1 MKKILA
7 MCLCAILAFSFVAC
21 GTQPTD
27 EVKGTKETIEKTVK
41 VRLGEVTHSV
51 FYAPQYAAISLGFF
65 EEEGIEVELSNLQG
79 ADKVMSAILSNQID
93 IGFCGPE
100 ASIYVY
106 NEGREDYPKVFAQM
120 TQRDGSFLVGKD
132 KVEKFDWN
140 QLKGKTVI
148 PGRRGGVPYMTFE
161 YLLKEKGLN
170 PSKDLV
176 LDDSIQFSLMAGAF
190 SGSDAEYVTLFEPTA
205 SMIEAE
211 NKGYILASVGEESG
225 DIPYTAYCAKSS
237 YIADNEELIEKFTR
251 AINKGL
257 KWVKE
262 HSSKEVAEAILDL
275 FPDTDVA
282 MLASS
287 IERYKSINAW
297 KDTPVMTEESYNRL
311 QDIMEEA
318 GELDKRAPF
327 DKIVDNKYAQKVSK

>member
-1 MKKILA
+1 MKKILVI
-7 MCLCAILAFSFVAC
+7 CLCAVLAFSLVAC
-21 GTQPTD
+21 KTDTQPAND
-27 EVKGTKETIEKTVK
+27 EKEMQK

-65 EEEGIEVELSNLQG
+65 EEEGIEIELSNLQG
-79 ADKVMSAILSNQID
+79 ADKVMSAVLSNQID

-106 NEGREDYPKVFAQM
+106 NEGREDYPQVFAQM

-132 KVEKFDWN
+132 KVDEFDWN

-170 PSKDLV
+170 PATDLI

-211 NKGYILASVGEESG
+211 NKGYILTSIGEESG
-225 DIPYTAYCAKSS
+225 DIPYTAYCAKLS
-237 YIADNEELIEKFTR
+237 YIAENEELIEGFTK
-251 AINKGL
+251 AIYKGL
-257 KWVKE
+257 KWVEE
-262 HSSKEVAEAILDL
+262 HSSEEVAKTILNL

-287 IERYKSINAW
+287 VERYKSIDAW
-297 KDTPVMTEESYNRL
+297 KDTPVMNKESFERL

-318 GELDKRAPF
+318 GELDVRAPF
-327 DKIVDNKYAQKVSK
+327 EKIVNNSYAQKVVK

>member
-1 MKKILA
+1 MKKILVI
-7 MCLCAILAFSFVAC
+7 CLCVMMALSMVAC
-21 GTQPTD
+21 GNTQTTN
-27 EVKGTKETIEKTVK
+27 ENVKKADV

-51 FYAPQYAAISLGFF
+51 FYAPQYAAIAKGFF
-65 EEEGIEVELSNLQG
+65 EEEGIEIELSNLQG
-79 ADKVMSAILSNQID
+79 ADKVMSAVLSNQID

-106 NEGREDYPKVFAQM
+106 NEGREDYPQVFAQM

-132 KVEKFDWN
+132 KVDEFSWE

-161 YLLKEKGLN
+161 YLIKENGLN
-170 PSKDLV
+170 PATDLV

-211 NKGYILASVGEESG
+211 NKGYILTSVGEESG

-237 YIADNEELIEKFTR
+237 YIAENEDLIERFTR
-251 AINKGL
+251 AIYKGL
-257 KWVKE
+257 KWVEE
-262 HSSKEVAEAILDL
+262 HSAEEIANVILDQ

-282 MLASS
+282 MLTSS
-287 IERYKSINAW
+287 VQRYKSIDAW
-297 KDTPVMTEESYNRL
+297 KSEPTMSEESFDRL

-318 GELDKRAPF
+318 GELDVRAPF
-327 DKIVDNKYAQKVSK
+327 DKIVNNTYANKVIK

>member
-7 MCLCAILAFSFVAC
+7 ILLCAVLSFSLVAC
-21 GTQPTD
+21 KADTQSANENN
-27 EVKGTKETIEKTVK
+27 EVQKTVQK
-41 VRLGEVTHSV
+41 IRLGEVTHSV
-51 FYAPQYAAISLGFF
+51 FYAPQYAAIALGFF
-65 EEEGIEVELSNLQG
+65 EEEGIEIELSNLQG
-79 ADKVMSAILSNQID
+79 ADKVMSALLSSQVD

-106 NEGREDYPKVFAQM
+106 NEGREDYPQVFAQM

-170 PSKDLV
+170 PEKDLI

-211 NKGYILASVGEESG
+211 EKGYILTSVGEESG
-225 DIPYTAYCAKSS
+225 DIPYTAYCAKKS
-237 YIADNEELIEKFTR
+237 YIAENEKIIEGFTR
-251 AINKGL
+251 AIYKGL
-257 KWVKE
+257 KWVEE
-262 HSSKEVAEAILDL
+262 HSSEEVARTILDQ
-275 FPDTDVA
+275 FPDTDVS
-282 MLASS
+282 MLSS
-287 IERYKSINAW
+287 SVERYKSIDAW
-297 KDTPVMTEESYNRL
+297 KTTPDMSEESFNRL

-318 GELDKRAPF
+318 KELDKRAPF
-327 DKIVDNKYAQKVSK
+327 DKIVNNTYAQKVIK

>member
-7 MCLCAILAFSFVAC
+7 ICLCVVLSLSLIAC
-21 GTQPTD
+21 GNTEPAN
-27 EVKGTKETIEKTVK
+27 ENEKTMTK

-51 FYAPQYAAISLGFF
+51 FYAPQYAAIALGFF
-65 EEEGIEVELSNLQG
+65 EEEGIEIELSNLQG
-79 ADKVMSAILSNQID
+79 ADKVMSALLSNQID
-93 IGFCGPE
+93 VGFCGPE

-106 NEGREDYPKVFAQM
+106 NEGREDYPEVFAQM

-132 KVEKFDWN
+132 KVDEFKWE

-148 PGRRGGVPYMTFE
+148 PGRRGGVPFMTFE
-161 YLLKEKGLN
+161 YLIKENGLD
-170 PSKDLV
+170 PDKDLV

-190 SGSDAEYVTLFEPTA
+190 SGSSAEYVTLFEPTA

-211 NKGYILASVGEESG
+211 NKGYILTSVGEESG

-237 YIADNEELIEKFTR
+237 YIKENGDLIERFTR
-251 AINKGL
+251 AIYKGL

-262 HSSKEVAEAILDL
+262 QSSQKIAETIVDQ
-275 FPDTDVA
+275 FPDTDVS
-282 MLASS
+282 MLSAS
-287 IERYKSINAW
+287 IERYKSIDAW
-297 KDTPVMTEESYNRL
+297 KVEPVMTEESFTRL

-318 GELDKRAPF
+318 GELSKRAPF
-327 DKIVDNKYAQKVSK
+327 DKIVNNTYAKKVIKQ

>member
-1 MKKILA
+1 MKKILTL
-7 MCLCAILAFSFVAC
+7 CLCAILSLSFVAC
-21 GTQPTD
+21 DTQANTND
-27 EVKGTKETIEKTVK
+27 GVEKTVK

-51 FYAPQYAAISLGFF
+51 FYAPQYVAIEKGFF
-65 EEEGIEVELSNLQG
+65 EEEGIEIELSNLQG
-79 ADKVMSAILSNQID
+79 ADKVMSAVLSNQID

-106 NEGREDYPKVFAQM
+106 NEGREDYPQVFAQM

-132 KVEKFDWN
+132 KVDEFNWN

-161 YLLKEKGLN
+161 HLLKEKGLN
-170 PSKDLV
+170 PETDLN

-211 NKGYILASVGEESG
+211 NKGYILTSVGEESG

-237 YIADNEELIEKFTR
+237 YISENEDMIERFTK
-251 AINKGL
+251 AVYKGL
-257 KWVKE
+257 KWVEE
-262 HSSKEVAEAILDL
+262 HDSKEIAESIIDL
-275 FPDTDVA
+275 FPDTEIN
-282 MLASS
+282 MLTSS
-287 IERYKSINAW
+287 IERYKSIEAW

-318 GELDKRAPF
+318 GELETRAPF
-327 DKIVDNKYAQKVSK
+327 DKVVNNKYAEKVIK

>member
-1 MKKILA
+1 MKKILIVC
-7 MCLCAILAFSFVAC
+7 MCAILALTFVAC
-21 GTQPTD
+21 GTPATS
-27 EVKGTKETIEKTVK
+27 TAPEKITK

-51 FYAPQYAAISLGFF
+51 FYAPQYAAISLGYF
-65 EEEGIEVELSNLQG
+65 EEEGIEIELSNLQG
-79 ADKVMSAILSNQID
+79 ADKVMSALLSNQID
-93 IGFCGPE
+93 VGFCGPE

-106 NEGREDYPKVFAQM
+106 NEGREDYPQVFAQM
-120 TQRDGSFLVGKD
+120 TQRDGSFLVGKE
-132 KVEKFDWN
+132 KVEEFDWN

-170 PSKDLV
+170 PQNDLI

-190 SGSDAEYVTLFEPTA
+190 SGSNAEYVTLFEPTA

-211 NKGYILASVGEESG
+211 EKGYILASIGEETG

-237 YIADNEELIEKFTR
+237 YIAENEEIIEKFTK
-251 AINKGL
+251 AISKGL
-257 KWVKE
+257 KWVNE
-262 HSSKEVAEAILDL
+262 HTSEEIAELIVDS
-275 FPDTDVA
+275 FPDTDVT

-287 IERYKSINAW
+287 IERYKSISAW
-297 KDTPVMTEESYNRL
+297 KLSPSMTQESFERL

-318 GELDKRAPF
+318 GELAKRAPYE
-327 DKIVDNKYAQKVSK
+327 KIVNNTFADKFNK

>member
-7 MCLCAILAFSFVAC
+7 ICLCAVMVLSFAAC
-21 GTQPTD
+21 TTD
-27 EVKGTKETIEKTVK
+27 STKDKKGEDV

-51 FYAPQYAAISLGFF
+51 FYAPQYAAMSLGFF
-65 EEEGIEVELSNLQG
+65 EEEGIKIELSNLQG
-79 ADKVMSAILSNQID
+79 ADKVMSAVLSNQID
-93 IGFCGPE
+93 VGFCGPE

-106 NEGREDYPKVFAQM
+106 NEGREDYPQVFAQM

-132 KVEKFDWN
+132 KVDEFKWE

-161 YLLKEKGLN
+161 YLIKQNGLN
-170 PSKDLV
+170 PETDLT

-211 NKGYILASVGEESG
+211 NKGYILTSVGEESG

-237 YIADNEELIEKFTR
+237 YIKDNEDLIERFTR
-251 AINKGL
+251 ALYKGL
-257 KWVKE
+257 KWVE
-262 HSSKEVAEAILDL
+262 ENDSLEVAKVIAEH
-275 FPDTDVA
+275 FPDTDVN

-287 IERYKSINAW
+287 VERYKSIDAW
-297 KDTPVMTEESYNRL
+297 KSTPEMTKESFDRL
-311 QDIMEEA
+311 QSIMEEA
-318 GELDKRAPF
+318 GELDKKAPF
-327 DKIVDNKYAQKVSK
+327 EKVINNTYANKIIK

>member
-1 MKKILA
+1 MKKILVI
-7 MCLCAILAFSFVAC
+7 CLCLVMAFSMVAC
-21 GTQPTD
+21 SGAQTT
-27 EVKGTKETIEKTVK
+27 EENGKEIDI

-51 FYAPQYAAISLGFF
+51 FYAPQYAAIAKGFF
-65 EEEGIEVELSNLQG
+65 QEEGIEIELSNLQG
-79 ADKVMSAILSNQID
+79 ADKVMSAVLSNQID

-106 NEGREDYPKVFAQM
+106 NEGREDYPQVFAQM

-132 KVEKFDWN
+132 KVDEFKWE

-161 YLLKEKGLN
+161 YLIKQNGLD
-170 PSKDLV
+170 PVADLV

-211 NKGYILASVGEESG
+211 NKGYILTSVGEESG

-237 YIADNEELIEKFTR
+237 YIAENEDLIERFTR
-251 AINKGL
+251 AIYKGL

-262 HSSKEVAEAILDL
+262 HTAAEIAEAILDQ
-275 FPDTDVA
+275 FPDTDLD
-282 MLASS
+282 MLTSS
-287 IERYKSINAW
+287 VERYKSIDAW
-297 KDTPVMTEESYNRL
+297 KTEPTMTEESYNRL

-318 GELDKRAPF
+318 GELDVRAPF
-327 DKIVDNKYAQKVSK
+327 DKIVNNTYANKVIK

>member
-1 MKKILA
+1 MKKILTI
-7 MCLCAILAFSFVAC
+7 CLCAILSLTFVAC
-21 GTQPTD
+21 GTQANTND
-27 EVKGTKETIEKTVK
+27 DDGVKTEK

-51 FYAPQYAAISLGFF
+51 FYAPQYVAITKGFF
-65 EEEGIEVELSNLQG
+65 EEEGIEIELSNLQG
-79 ADKVMSAILSNQID
+79 ADKVMSAVLSNQID

-106 NEGREDYPKVFAQM
+106 NEGREDYPQVFAQM

-132 KVEKFDWN
+132 KVDEFDWN

-170 PSKDLV
+170 PQTDLN

-211 NKGYILASVGEESG
+211 NKGYILTSVGEESG
-225 DIPYTAYCAKSS
+225 DIPYTAYCAKKS
-237 YIADNEELIEKFTR
+237 YISENEDMIERFTK
-251 AINKGL
+251 AVYKGL
-257 KWVKE
+257 KWVEE
-262 HSSKEVAEAILDL
+262 HDSEEIAVSIVDL
-275 FPDTDVA
+275 FPDTDIK
-282 MLASS
+282 MLTSS
-287 IERYKSINAW
+287 IERYKSIEAW

-318 GELDKRAPF
+318 GELDVRAPF
-327 DKIVDNKYAQKVSK
+327 DKIVNNIYAEKVIK

>member
-1 MKKILA
+1 MKKILVI
-7 MCLCAILAFSFVAC
+7 CLCVVMALSMVAC
-21 GTQPTD
+21 GNTQT
-27 EVKGTKETIEKTVK
+27 TKENVK
-41 VRLGEVTHSV
+41 KLDTVRLGEVTHSV
-51 FYAPQYAAISLGFF
+51 FYAPQYVAIAKGLF
-65 EEEGIEVELSNLQG
+65 EEEGIKIELSNLQG
-79 ADKVMSAILSNQID
+79 ADKVMSAVLSNQID

-100 ASIYVY
+100 ASIYVF

-132 KVEKFDWN
+132 KVDEFSWE

-161 YLLKEKGLN
+161 YLIKENGLD
-170 PSKDLV
+170 PEKDLV

-211 NKGYILASVGEESG
+211 NKGYILTSVGEESG

-237 YIADNEELIEKFTR
+237 YIAENNDLIERFTR
-251 AINKGL
+251 AIYKGL
-257 KWVKE
+257 KWVNE
-262 HSSKEVAEAILDL
+262 HTSEEIAKVILEQ
-275 FPDTDVA
+275 FPDTDLE
-282 MLASS
+282 MLTSS
-287 IERYKSINAW
+287 IERYKSIDTW
-297 KDTPVMTEESYNRL
+297 KTEPAMTKESYDRL

-327 DKIVDNKYAQKVSK
+327 DKIVDNSFANKVIK

>member
-1 MKKILA
+1 MKKILVI
-7 MCLCAILAFSFVAC
+7 CLCVIMALSMVAC
-21 GTQPTD
+21 GNTQTT
-27 EVKGTKETIEKTVK
+27 EENTKKLDT

-51 FYAPQYAAISLGFF
+51 FYAPQYVAIAKGLF
-65 EEEGIEVELSNLQG
+65 EEEGIKIELSNLQG
-79 ADKVMSAILSNQID
+79 ADKVMSAVLSNQID

-100 ASIYVY
+100 ASIYVF

-132 KVEKFDWN
+132 KVDEFSWE

-161 YLLKEKGLN
+161 YLIKENGLD
-170 PSKDLV
+170 PEKDLV

-211 NKGYILASVGEESG
+211 NKGYILTSVGEESG

-237 YIADNEELIEKFTR
+237 YIAENNDLIERFTR
-251 AINKGL
+251 AIYKGL
-257 KWVKE
+257 KWVNE
-262 HSSKEVAEAILDL
+262 HSSEEIAKVILDQ
-275 FPDTDVA
+275 FPDTDLE
-282 MLASS
+282 MLTSS
-287 IERYKSINAW
+287 IERYKSIDAW
-297 KDTPVMTEESYNRL
+297 KTEPTMTK
-311 QDIMEEA
+311 EA
-318 GELDKRAPF
+318 GELNKRAPF
-327 DKIVDNKYAQKVSK
+327 DKIVDNSFSNKVIK

>member
-7 MCLCAILAFSFVAC
+7 FCLCVVLAFSLVAC
-21 GTQPTD
+21 KTDTQPAND
-27 EVKGTKETIEKTVK
+27 EKEMQK

-65 EEEGIEVELSNLQG
+65 EEEGIEIELSNLQG
-79 ADKVMSAILSNQID
+79 ADKVMSAVLSNQID

-106 NEGREDYPKVFAQM
+106 NEGREDYPQVFAQM

-132 KVEKFDWN
+132 KVDEFDWN

-170 PSKDLV
+170 PAKDLV

-205 SMIEAE
+205 SMIDAE
-211 NKGYILASVGEESG
+211 NKGYILTSIGEETG

-237 YIADNEELIEKFTR
+237 YIAENKELIEGFTK
-251 AINKGL
+251 AIYKGL
-257 KWVKE
+257 KWVEE
-262 HSSKEVAEAILDL
+262 HSSEEVAKTILDL
-275 FPDTDVA
+275 FPDTDVT
-282 MLASS
+282 MLSSS
-287 IERYKSINAW
+287 IERYKSIDAW
-297 KDTPVMTEESYNRL
+297 KDTPVMNKESFERL

-318 GELDKRAPF
+318 GELDVRAPF
-327 DKIVDNKYAQKVSK
+327 EKIVNNSYAEKVVK

>member
-1 MKKILA
+1 MKKILVI
-7 MCLCAILAFSFVAC
+7 CLCAVLALSMVAC
-21 GTQPTD
+21 GGTQT
-27 EVKGTKETIEKTVK
+27 TKENVK
-41 VRLGEVTHSV
+41 KADVVRLGEVTHSV
-51 FYAPQYAAISLGFF
+51 FYAPQYAAIAKGFF
-65 EEEGIEVELSNLQG
+65 EEEGIEIELSNLQG
-79 ADKVMSAILSNQID
+79 ADKVMSAVLSNQID

-106 NEGREDYPKVFAQM
+106 NEGREDYPQVFAQM

-132 KVEKFDWN
+132 KVDEFRWE

-161 YLLKEKGLN
+161 YLIKQNGLN
-170 PSKDLV
+170 PATDLV

-211 NKGYILASVGEESG
+211 NKGYILTSVGEESG

-237 YIADNEELIEKFTR
+237 YIAENKDLIERFTR
-251 AINKGL
+251 AIYKGL
-257 KWVKE
+257 KWVEE
-262 HSSKEVAEAILDL
+262 HSAEEIANVIIDQ
-275 FPDTDVA
+275 FPDTDVV
-282 MLASS
+282 MLTSS
-287 IERYKSINAW
+287 VERYKSIDAW
-297 KDTPVMTEESYNRL
+297 KSEPTMSEESFDRL

-318 GELDKRAPF
+318 GELDVRAPF
-327 DKIVDNKYAQKVSK
+327 DKIVNNTYANKVIK

>member
-1 MKKILA
+1 MKKILTI
-7 MCLCAILAFSFVAC
+7 CLCAVMAFSLVAC
-21 GTQPTD
+21 SGTQTTD
-27 EVKGTKETIEKTVK
+27 DNVKKLDK
-41 VRLGEVTHSV
+41 VRVGEVTHSV
-51 FYAPQYAAISLGFF
+51 FYAPQYAAIANGFF
-65 EEEGIEVELSNLQG
+65 AEEGIEIELSNLQG
-79 ADKVMSAILSNQID
+79 ADKVMSAVLSNQIE

-100 ASIYVY
+100 ASIYVF
-106 NEGREDYPKVFAQM
+106 NEGREDYPQVFAQM

-132 KVEKFDWN
+132 KVDEFKWE

-161 YLLKEKGLN
+161 YLIKQNGLD
-170 PSKDLV
+170 PATDLV

-211 NKGYILASVGEESG
+211 NKGYILTSVGEESG
-225 DIPYTAYCAKSS
+225 DIPYTAYCAKTS
-237 YIADNEELIEKFTR
+237 YIAENEDLIERFTK
-251 AINKGL
+251 ALYKGL
-257 KWVKE
+257 QWVEE
-262 HSSKEVAEAILDL
+262 HTPEEIAEVILDQ

-287 IERYKSINAW
+287 VERYKSIDAW
-297 KDTPVMTEESYNRL
+297 KSDPAMTEESYNRL

-327 DKIVDNKYAQKVSK
+327 DKIVNNTFANKVIK

>member
-7 MCLCAILAFSFVAC
+7 IFLCVVLSFSLVAC
-21 GTQPTD
+21 KTDTQPAN
-27 EVKGTKETIEKTVK
+27 EKNVVQK

-51 FYAPQYAAISLGFF
+51 FYAPQYAAIALGFF
-65 EEEGIEVELSNLQG
+65 EEEGIEIELSNLQG
-79 ADKVMSAILSNQID
+79 ADKVMSALLSNQID
-93 IGFCGPE
+93 VGFCGPE

-106 NEGREDYPKVFAQM
+106 NEGREDYPQVFAQM

-132 KVEKFDWN
+132 KVDEFDWN

-170 PSKDLV
+170 PETDLI

-211 NKGYILASVGEESG
+211 EKGYILTSVGEESG

-237 YIADNEELIEKFTR
+237 YIAENEKLIEGFTR
-251 AINKGL
+251 AIYKGL
-257 KWVKE
+257 KWVEE
-262 HSSKEVAEAILDL
+262 HSSEEVAKTILDQ
-275 FPDTDVA
+275 FPDTDVK
-282 MLASS
+282 MLSSS
-287 IERYKSINAW
+287 IERYKSIDAW
-297 KDTPVMTEESYNRL
+297 KTTPEMSEESFNRL
-311 QDIMEEA
+311 QEIMEEA
-318 GELDKRAPF
+318 KELDKRAPF
-327 DKIVDNKYAQKVSK
+327 EKIVNNTYAQKVIK

>member
-1 MKKILA
+1 MKKILVI
-7 MCLCAILAFSFVAC
+7 CLCVIMAFSMVAC
-21 GTQPTD
+21 SDTQTT
-27 EVKGTKETIEKTVK
+27 EENVKKVDK

-51 FYAPQYAAISLGFF
+51 FYAPQYAAIAKGFF
-65 EEEGIEVELSNLQG
+65 EDEGIEIELSNLQG
-79 ADKVMSAILSNQID
+79 ADKVMSAVLSNQID

-106 NEGREDYPKVFAQM
+106 NEGREDSPQVFAQM

-132 KVEKFDWN
+132 KVDEFKWE

-161 YLLKEKGLN
+161 YLIKQNGLD
-170 PSKDLV
+170 PAKDLV

-211 NKGYILASVGEESG
+211 NKGYILTSVGEESG
-225 DIPYTAYCAKSS
+225 DIPYTAYCAKTS
-237 YIADNEELIEKFTR
+237 YIAENEDLIERFTR
-251 AINKGL
+251 AIYKGL
-257 KWVKE
+257 QWVEE
-262 HSSKEVAEAILDL
+262 HTAQEIAEVILDQ

-282 MLASS
+282 MLTSS
-287 IERYKSINAW
+287 VERYKSIDAW
-297 KDTPVMTEESYNRL
+297 KSEPSMTEESYNRL

-327 DKIVDNKYAQKVSK
+327 DKIVNNTFANKVIK

>member
-1 MKKILA
+1 MKKILTI
-7 MCLCAILAFSFVAC
+7 CLCVVLAFSLVAC
-21 GTQPTD
+21 KTDSQPAND
-27 EVKGTKETIEKTVK
+27 EKEMQK

-65 EEEGIEVELSNLQG
+65 EEEGIEIELSNLQG
-79 ADKVMSAILSNQID
+79 ADKVMSAVLSNQID
-93 IGFCGPE
+93 VGFCGPE
-100 ASIYVY
+100 ASIYVF
-106 NEGREDYPKVFAQM
+106 NEGREDYPQVFAQM

-132 KVEKFDWN
+132 KVDKFDWS

-170 PSKDLV
+170 PATDLI

-211 NKGYILASVGEESG
+211 NKGYILTSIGEESG

-237 YIADNEELIEKFTR
+237 YIAENKELIEGFTK
-251 AINKGL
+251 AIYKGL
-257 KWVKE
+257 KWVEE
-262 HSSKEVAEAILDL
+262 HSSEEVAKTILDQ
-275 FPDTDVA
+275 FPDTDVS

-287 IERYKSINAW
+287 VERYKSIDAW
-297 KDTPVMTEESYNRL
+297 KDTPVMNKESFERL

-318 GELDKRAPF
+318 GELDVRATF
-327 DKIVDNKYAQKVSK
+327 EKIVNNSYAEKVVK

>member
-7 MCLCAILAFSFVAC
+7 IFLCIIMAFGLVAC
-21 GTQPTD
+21 GARS
-27 EVKGTKETIEKTVK
+27 TKAKNGADI

-65 EEEGIEVELSNLQG
+65 EEEGIEIELSNLQG
-79 ADKVMSAILSNQID
+79 ADKVMSAVLSNQID

-106 NEGREDYPKVFAQM
+106 NEGREDYPQVFAQM

-132 KVEKFDWN
+132 KVDEFDWN
-140 QLKGKTVI
+140 QLEGKTVI
-148 PGRRGGVPYMTFE
+148 PGRRGGVPFMTFE
-161 YLLKEKGLN
+161 YLIKQNGLDPN
-170 PSKDLV
+170 KDLV

-211 NKGYILASVGEESG
+211 NKGYILTSIGEESG

-237 YIADNEELIEKFTR
+237 YITDNKDLIERFTR
-251 AINKGL
+251 ALYKGL
-257 KWVKE
+257 KWVAE
-262 HSSKEVAEAILDL
+262 HSSQEVAEVIVDQ
-275 FPDTDVA
+275 FPDTDIN

-287 IERYKSINAW
+287 IERYKSIDAW
-297 KDTPVMTEESYNRL
+297 KTEPTMTQESYDRL

-327 DKIVDNKYAQKVSK
+327 DKIVNNSFAEKVIK

>member
-1 MKKILA
+1 MKKILVI
-7 MCLCAILAFSFVAC
+7 CLCLVMAFSMVAC
-21 GTQPTD
+21 NTTQTTEENGKKID
-27 EVKGTKETIEKTVK
+27 T

-51 FYAPQYAAISLGFF
+51 FYAPQYAAIAQGFF
-65 EEEGIEVELSNLQG
+65 EEEGIEIELSNLQG
-79 ADKVMSAILSNQID
+79 ADKVMSAVLSNQID

-106 NEGREDYPKVFAQM
+106 NEGREDYPQVFAQM

-132 KVEKFDWN
+132 KVDEFKWE

-161 YLLKEKGLN
+161 YLIKQNGLD
-170 PSKDLV
+170 PVEDLV

-211 NKGYILASVGEESG
+211 NKGYILTSVGEESG

-237 YIADNEELIEKFTR
+237 YIAENEDLIERFTR
-251 AINKGL
+251 AIYKGL
-257 KWVKE
+257 KWVEE
-262 HSSKEVAEAILDL
+262 HTAAEIAEAILDQ
-275 FPDTDVA
+275 FPDTDLD
-282 MLASS
+282 MLTSS
-287 IERYKSINAW
+287 VERYKSIDAW
-297 KDTPVMTEESYNRL
+297 KTEPTMTEESYNRL

-318 GELDKRAPF
+318 GELAMRAPF
-327 DKIVDNKYAQKVSK
+327 DKIVNNTYANKVIK

>member
-1 MKKILA
+1 MKKILIVC
-7 MCLCAILAFSFVAC
+7 MCAVLAFTLVAC
-21 GTQPTD
+21 GAQTTS
-27 EVKGTKETIEKTVK
+27 ETPAKITK

-51 FYAPQYAAISLGFF
+51 FYAPQYAAISLGYF
-65 EEEGIEVELSNLQG
+65 EDEGIEIELSNLQG

-106 NEGREDYPKVFAQM
+106 NEGREDYPQVFAQM
-120 TQRDGSFLVGKD
+120 TQRDGSFLVGKE
-132 KVEKFDWN
+132 KVDEFNWN

-170 PSKDLV
+170 PQKDLN

-211 NKGYILASVGEESG
+211 EKGYILTSVGEETG

-237 YIADNEELIEKFTR
+237 YIAENEELIEKFTK
-251 AINKGL
+251 AISKGL
-257 KWVKE
+257 KWVEE
-262 HSSKEVAEAILDL
+262 HTSDEIAEVIVDS
-275 FPDTDVA
+275 FPDTDVK
-282 MLASS
+282 MLSSS
-287 IERYKSINAW
+287 IERYKSIDAW
-297 KDTPVMTEESYNRL
+297 KLSPSMTKESFERL

-318 GELDKRAPF
+318 GELEKRVPFEKIVNNTFSNKF
-327 DKIVDNKYAQKVSK
+327 DK

>member
-1 MKKILA
+1 MKKILVI
-7 MCLCAILAFSFVAC
+7 CLCLAMAFSMVAC
-21 GTQPTD
+21 SGAQTT
-27 EVKGTKETIEKTVK
+27 EENGKEIDI

-51 FYAPQYAAISLGFF
+51 FYAPQYAAIAKGFF
-65 EEEGIEVELSNLQG
+65 QEEGIEIELSNLQG
-79 ADKVMSAILSNQID
+79 ADKVMSAVLSNQID

-106 NEGREDYPKVFAQM
+106 NEGREDYPQVFAQM

-132 KVEKFDWN
+132 KVDEFKWE

-161 YLLKEKGLN
+161 YLIKQNGLD
-170 PSKDLV
+170 PVEDLV

-211 NKGYILASVGEESG
+211 NKGYILTSVGEESG

-237 YIADNEELIEKFTR
+237 YIAENEDLIERFTR
-251 AINKGL
+251 AIYKGL
-257 KWVKE
+257 KWVEE
-262 HSSKEVAEAILDL
+262 HTAAEIAEAILDQ
-275 FPDTDVA
+275 FPDTDLD
-282 MLASS
+282 MLTSS
-287 IERYKSINAW
+287 VERYKSIDAW
-297 KDTPVMTEESYNRL
+297 KTEPTMTEESYNRL

-318 GELDKRAPF
+318 GELDVRAPF
-327 DKIVDNKYAQKVSK
+327 DKIVNNTYANKVIK

>member
-1 MKKILA
+1 MKKILVI
-7 MCLCAILAFSFVAC
+7 CLCLVMAFSMVAC
-21 GTQPTD
+21 NSTQTTEENGKKID
-27 EVKGTKETIEKTVK
+27 I

-51 FYAPQYAAISLGFF
+51 FYAPQYAAIAKGFF
-65 EEEGIEVELSNLQG
+65 EEEGIKIELSNLQG
-79 ADKVMSAILSNQID
+79 ADKVMSAVLSNQID

-106 NEGREDYPKVFAQM
+106 NEGREDYPQVFAQM

-132 KVEKFDWN
+132 KVDEFKWE

-161 YLLKEKGLN
+161 YLIKQNGLD
-170 PSKDLV
+170 PVADLV

-211 NKGYILASVGEESG
+211 NKGYILTSVGEESG

-237 YIADNEELIEKFTR
+237 YIAENEDLIERFTR
-251 AINKGL
+251 AIYKGL
-257 KWVKE
+257 KWVEE
-262 HSSKEVAEAILDL
+262 HTAAEIAEAILDQ
-275 FPDTDVA
+275 FPDTDLD
-282 MLASS
+282 MLTSS
-287 IERYKSINAW
+287 VERYKSIDAW
-297 KDTPVMTEESYNRL
+297 KTEPSMTEESYNRL

-318 GELDKRAPF
+318 GELAMRAPF
-327 DKIVDNKYAQKVSK
+327 DKIVNNTYANKVIK

>member
-7 MCLCAILAFSFVAC
+7 IFLCVVLSFSLVAC
-21 GTQPTD
+21 KTDTQPAN
-27 EVKGTKETIEKTVK
+27 EKNQVQK

-51 FYAPQYAAISLGFF
+51 FYAPQYAAIALGFF

-79 ADKVMSAILSNQID
+79 ADKVMSALLSNQID
-93 IGFCGPE
+93 VGFCGPE

-106 NEGREDYPKVFAQM
+106 NEGREDFPQVFAQM

-132 KVEKFDWN
+132 KVDEFDWN

-170 PSKDLV
+170 PETDLI

-211 NKGYILASVGEESG
+211 EKGYILTSVGEESG

-237 YIADNEELIEKFTR
+237 YIAENEKLIEGFTR
-251 AINKGL
+251 AIYKGL
-257 KWVKE
+257 KWVEE
-262 HSSKEVAEAILDL
+262 HSSEEVAKTILDQ
-275 FPDTDVA
+275 FPDTDVK
-282 MLASS
+282 MLSSS
-287 IERYKSINAW
+287 IERYKSIDAW
-297 KDTPVMTEESYNRL
+297 KTTPEMSEESFNRL
-311 QDIMEEA
+311 QEIMEEA
-318 GELDKRAPF
+318 KELDKRAPF
-327 DKIVDNKYAQKVSK
+327 EKIVNNTYAQKVIK

>member
-1 MKKILA
+1 MKKILTIC
-7 MCLCAILAFSFVAC
+7 MCIVMSLAFVAC
-21 GTQPTD
+21 GDAQNTD
-27 EVKGTKETIEKTVK
+27 ENVKKVDK

-51 FYAPQYAAISLGFF
+51 FYAPQYVAIEKGFF
-65 EEEGIEVELSNLQG
+65 AEEGIEIELSNLQG

-106 NEGREDYPKVFAQM
+106 NEGREDYPQVFAQM

-132 KVEKFDWN
+132 KVDKFEWE

-161 YLLKEKGLN
+161 PLVKKNGLDPVN
-170 PSKDLV
+170 DLV

-225 DIPYTAYCAKSS
+225 DIPYTAYCAKTG
-237 YIADNEELIEKFTR
+237 YIAENSELAERFTR
-251 AINKGL
+251 AVYKGL

-262 HSSKEVAEAILDL
+262 HSSAEIAEVILKQ
-275 FPDTDVA
+275 FPDTDVE
-282 MLASS
+282 MLTSS
-287 IERYKSINAW
+287 IERYKSIDAW
-297 KDTPVMTEESYNRL
+297 KSEPTMNKESFERL

-318 GELDKRAPF
+318 GELEKRAPYE
-327 DKIVDNKYAQKVSK
+327 KIVNNTFAEKVIK

>member
-7 MCLCAILAFSFVAC
+7 ICLCAVLAVTFIAC
-21 GTQPTD
+21 GTEP
-27 EVKGTKETIEKTVK
+27 TKEINEIKK

-51 FYAPQYAAISLGFF
+51 FYAPQYVAISLGFF
-65 EEEGIEVELSNLQG
+65 EEEGIEIELSNLQG

-93 IGFCGPE
+93 VGFCGPE

-106 NEGREDYPKVFAQM
+106 NEGREDYPQIFAQM

-132 KVEKFDWN
+132 KVDKFDWE

-148 PGRRGGVPYMTFE
+148 PGRRGGVPFMTFE
-161 YLLKEKGLN
+161 HLLKKKGLN
-170 PSKDLV
+170 PENDLI

-211 NKGYILASVGEESG
+211 NKGYILTSIGEETG

-237 YIADNEELIEKFTR
+237 YIAENEEIIKGFTK
-251 AINKGL
+251 ATYKGL
-257 KWVKE
+257 KWVEE
-262 HSSKEVAEAILDL
+262 HSSKEVAETILDL

-287 IERYKSINAW
+287 IERYKSIDAW
-297 KDTPVMTEESYNRL
+297 KDTPVMSEESYNRL

-318 GELDKRAPF
+318 GELDIRAPF
-327 DKIVDNKYAQKVSK
+327 DKVVNNFYAEEVSK

>member
-7 MCLCAILAFSFVAC
+7 IFLCIIMAFSLVAC
-21 GTQPTD
+21 GARS
-27 EVKGTKETIEKTVK
+27 TKAKNGADI

-65 EEEGIEVELSNLQG
+65 EEEGIEIELSNLQG
-79 ADKVMSAILSNQID
+79 ADKVMSAVLSNQID

-106 NEGREDYPKVFAQM
+106 NEGREDYPQVFAQM

-132 KVEKFDWN
+132 KVDEFDWN

-161 YLLKEKGLN
+161 YLIKQNGLDPN
-170 PSKDLV
+170 KDLV

-211 NKGYILASVGEESG
+211 NKGYILTSIGEESG
-225 DIPYTAYCAKSS
+225 DIPYTAYSAKLS
-237 YIADNEELIEKFTR
+237 YITDNEDLIERFTR
-251 AINKGL
+251 ALYKGL
-257 KWVKE
+257 KWVAE
-262 HSSKEVAEAILDL
+262 HSSQEVAEVIVDQ
-275 FPDTDVA
+275 FPDTDIN

-287 IERYKSINAW
+287 IERYKSIDAW
-297 KDTPVMTEESYNRL
+297 KTEPTMTQESYDRL

-327 DKIVDNKYAQKVSK
+327 DKIVNNSFAEKVIK